1 MSVTTDNPGAAA
13 VRPFTI
19 PKVPEAELKELRSRI
34 AATRWPDRET
44 VADDSQGVRPAPLV
58 GQRLSASGLATVD
71 IPDLAGFVRR

>member
-34 AATRWPDRET
+34 AATAGPT
-44 VADDSQGVRPAPLV
+44 GRPSRMTRKV
-58 GQRLSASGLATVD
+58 SG
-71 IPDLAGFVRR
+71 PRP